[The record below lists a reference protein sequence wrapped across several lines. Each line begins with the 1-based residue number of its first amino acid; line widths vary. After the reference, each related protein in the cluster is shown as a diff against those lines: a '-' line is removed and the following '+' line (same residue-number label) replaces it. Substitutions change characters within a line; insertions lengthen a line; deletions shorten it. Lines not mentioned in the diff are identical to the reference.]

1 MNLGFERYG
10 GGGGDMVAEGAPAS
24 TELSDL
30 QPPYQQQQR
39 PRTPSNLGFE
49 GYAPPEPRPIGTD
62 QDRLIPTNHSAF
74 PIEDG
79 SGAPSYDAMSSSGD
93 GVGGE
98 ASGNDF
104 DGVEK
109 VRIEDDDFDTDAVTP
124 SVTIESPTP
133 VTMTGKFDI
142 WDDNFDRVIRLENGH
157 NAAST
162 FRCSAS

>member
-30 QPPYQQQQR
+30 QPPYQQQQQQQQG

-49 GYAPPEPRPIGTD
+49 GNAPPEPRPIGMD
-62 QDRLIPTNHSAF
+62 QDRLIP
-74 PIEDG
+74 IDDG
-79 SGAPSYDAMSSSGD
+79 SGAPSYGAMSSSGD

-142 WDDNFDRVIRLENGH
+142 WDDNFDRVSRLENGH

-162 FRCSAS
+162 FKCSAS